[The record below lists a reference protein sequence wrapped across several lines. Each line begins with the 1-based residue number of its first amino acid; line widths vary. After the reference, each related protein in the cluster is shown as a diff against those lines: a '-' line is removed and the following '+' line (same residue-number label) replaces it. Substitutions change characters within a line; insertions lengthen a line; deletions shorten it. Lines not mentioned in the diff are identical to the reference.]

1 MCVFAC
7 ISMVIYVPETWR
19 QTKTN
24 KGQSIKS
31 ANGQG
36 IFKPLPCSLSVAEML
51 PVAVIRSQG
60 ISKQINARNHARFN
74 QFNPFCQTRKNVRNP
89 IINLSGMIAR
99 THLSWSWA
107 GMIFDWLYH
116 IFPGTDPTPAP
127 YETSPR
133 LRVEMGHSP
142 HHLFKTSVGWEN
154 QASMLA

>member
-36 IFKPLPCSLSVAEML
+36 IFKPLPCSLSVAEMV

-74 QFNPFCQTRKNVRNP
+74 QFNPFRNFSP
-89 IINLSGMIAR
+89 PSSGDGPLPSPPVQNLSRVRKPSLHVGLEAAR
-99 THLSWSWA
+99 LTVLKHGRILANPTTRW
-107 GMIFDWLYH
+107 GFRLGQLYMVD
-116 IFPGTDPTPAP
+116 FP
-127 YETSPR
+127 
-133 LRVEMGHSP
+133 
-142 HHLFKTSVGWEN
+142 
-154 QASMLA
+154 ASHV